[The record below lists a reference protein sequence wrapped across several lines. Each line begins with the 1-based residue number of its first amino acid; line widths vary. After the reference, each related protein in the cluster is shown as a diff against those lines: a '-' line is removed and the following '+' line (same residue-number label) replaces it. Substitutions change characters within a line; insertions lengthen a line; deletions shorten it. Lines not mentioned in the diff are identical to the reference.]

1 MTTDLSERLLSLL
14 LLVALWRSRLRSLES
29 NEDTKVNRPSGA
41 FSLWENTAD
50 EGDGVIWRFPHWL
63 LHLKLLLADFLQ
75 PTVCESDVYFIK
87 CVHDKQ
93 DGL

>member
-41 FSLWENTAD
+41 FGLWENTAD
-50 EGDGVIWRFPHWL
+50 EADGVIWRFPYWL
-63 LHLKLLLADFLQ
+63 LKLELSLLADFLQ
-75 PTVCESDVYFIK
+75 PTVCKSAVNFK
-87 CVHDKQ
+87 
-93 DGL
+93 